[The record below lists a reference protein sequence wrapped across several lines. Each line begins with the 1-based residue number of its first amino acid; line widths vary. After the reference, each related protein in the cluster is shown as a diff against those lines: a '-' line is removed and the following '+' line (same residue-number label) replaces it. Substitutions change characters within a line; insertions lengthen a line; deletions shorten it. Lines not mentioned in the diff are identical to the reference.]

1 MRLIIILLTTFIFQV
16 SAKSHGQTVTLSH
29 KNSPIAEVFSSIRKQ
44 TGYDFFYSDKM
55 IAASN
60 KISIDLRGVSLEH
73 ALQQVFKNQSLDFE
87 LRDKTVIV
95 TARSPGLLDRLSGLF
110 KNIHVS
116 GRVLNP
122 DGQPLAGVTVTVKGS
137 NQSTYSSSAGYFSLP
152 NVEDHAIIV
161 LRSVGYI
168 TLELKAK
175 SNMDN
180 ITMEMSNSKL
190 DEVVVVAYGTSSK
203 RLSTGSMSS
212 VGAEEIGR
220 QPISNP
226 VLTLSGNIPG
236 LFIAQSA
243 GYAGATYSAS
253 IRGQT
258 SLGLNASTPL
268 YIIDGIPFGDKPVE
282 QTAGT
287 FGVLGFSPLNNISPD
302 QIESISVLKDAD
314 ATAIYGSRGANGVIL
329 ITTKKG
335 RPGKS
340 TVNVDVNTGIS
351 AASNKLEMLGTQ
363 QYLDIRRQAFAND
376 NVVPTAINAP
386 DLLLWDQSAYTDF
399 AEILTGRTARQTK
412 AAFSVSGGDVYN
424 QFLFGG
430 NYRKESTV
438 LKAATANEAFQF
450 HTNMQHKSVDNKFS
464 ASISV
469 SYNLDN
475 NAIPNYTLSNQNYA
489 LPPNY
494 PVYNPNGSLYFSP
507 GFNSPLAAF
516 NSTSSLKSTNFISS
530 AGLRYHILPGLML
543 KADLGYNHNNVFAS
557 TISPAEAFNPQ
568 TNFTQTANLSNNFV
582 KTLIAE
588 PQLNYTKTWGKGRLT
603 ALLGGSWQRTEST
616 QPYFVLGTFSTR
628 QLAMSLSALTILIKS
643 SGYTDY
649 KYDSGFARV
658 EYDWAGKYL
667 FSGNIRRDGSS
678 RFGDQQP
685 FGNFGSAALGWIF
698 SREQFLS
705 DLSFLS
711 FGKLRASY
719 GSVGSDKSLLDYA
732 YLSTYL
738 AGQPYGPISSLSP
751 TRILNADLKWEVTK
765 KLDIALELGFLKDRI
780 FISGNYY
787 RNQSTD
793 LLANKP
799 LPVQT
804 GFNMISGNIPAVVQ
818 NKGFEFELSTTN
830 IQTKKLQWR
839 SSFNLTIPENKLL
852 SFPDLQSSS
861 YANTYVVGK
870 SLNLRTVYRS
880 TGIVNGIPTAADING
895 NGTLTTGLNGDHIVY
910 GNSDPKFYGG
920 FSNTLNYK
928 GFQLDVLFQFTSRTS
943 QRGDLSFFTYPGR
956 ANNIPASMLDIP
968 LKYSAT
974 AGSPALNSYV
984 YYAGSDAA
992 IESAAF
998 LRLRNVALSY
1008 VFPAAIT
1015 KKLKLSNLQLY
1026 VHGQNLWTLTN
1037 YKGLDPE
1044 TLSISLPSLS
1054 VVVSGIKFT
1063 F

>member
-1 MRLIIILLTTFIFQV
+1 MRLIIVLLTTVIFQV
-16 SAKSHGQTVTLSH
+16 SASSYGQTVTLRH
-29 KNSPIAEVFSSIRKQ
+29 KNAPIAEVFSSIRKQ

-55 IAASN
+55 IAAS
-60 KISIDLRGVSLEH
+60 KRISIDLRGVSLEQ
-73 ALQQVFKNQSLDFE
+73 ALQQVFKDQYLDFE
-87 LRDKTVIV
+87 LREKTVIV
-95 TARSPGLLDRLSGLF
+95 TARPPGLLDRLSGLF
-110 KNIHVS
+110 SNIQVS

-122 DGQPLAGVTVTVKGS
+122 EGLPLAGVTIFVKGS
-137 NQSTYSSSAGYFSLP
+137 NQSVYSSSTGHFTLP
-152 NVEDHAIIV
+152 NVEERAVIV
-161 LRSVGYI
+161 LRSVGYL
-168 TLELKAK
+168 TLELNAKAD
-175 SNMDN
+175 MGN
-180 ITMEMSNSKL
+180 ITMQMSNSKL
-190 DEVVVVAYGTSSK
+190 DEVMVVAYGTSSK
-203 RLSTGSMSS
+203 RLSTGSISS
-212 VGAEEIGR
+212 IGAEEIAR

-226 VLTLSGNIPG
+226 VLTLAGNIPG

-258 SLGLNASTPL
+258 SLGFNASTPL
-268 YIIDGIPFGDKPVE
+268 YIVDGIPFGDKPVE
-282 QTAGT
+282 QTAGG

-302 QIESISVLKDAD
+302 EIESISVLKDAD

-335 RPGKS
+335 KPGKS
-340 TVNVDVNTGIS
+340 AINVDVNTGFS
-351 AASNKLEMLGTQ
+351 AVTNKLEMLGTQ
-363 QYLDIRRQAFAND
+363 QYLDIRRQAFTND
-376 NVVPTAINAP
+376 NVVPTAVNAP
-386 DLLLWDQSAYTDF
+386 DLFLWDQSAYTDF
-399 AEILTGRTARQTK
+399 PELLSGRTARQTK
-412 AAFSVSGGDVYN
+412 AAFNVSGGDVYN

-438 LKAATANEAFQF
+438 LKAATADEAFQF
-450 HTNMQHKSVDNKFS
+450 HANTQHKSLNNKFS

-469 SYNLDN
+469 SYNMDN

-494 PVYNPNGSLYFSP
+494 PVYNPNGTLYFGP
-507 GFNSPLAAF
+507 GFTSPLASF

-530 AGLRYHILPGLML
+530 AAFRYHILPGLTL
-543 KADLGYNHNNVFAS
+543 KADLGYNHNNVFAA

-568 TNFTQTANLSNNFV
+568 TNFLQTANLSNNFL

-588 PQLNYTKTWGKGRLT
+588 PQLNYTKTLGNGKLT

-616 QPYFVLGTFSTR
+616 QPYFILGTFSTR
-628 QLAMSLSALTILIKS
+628 QLATSLSALTILAKS

-685 FGNFGSAALGWIF
+685 FGTFGSAALGWIF

-719 GSVGSDKSLLDYA
+719 GSVGSDKSLTDYA

-738 AGQPYGPISSLSP
+738 AGQPYGPIASLTP
-751 TRILNADLKWEVTK
+751 TRILNANLKWEVTK

-787 RNQSTD
+787 RNRSSD
-793 LLANKP
+793 LLASKP

-804 GFNMISGNIPAVVQ
+804 GFNTVSGNIPAVVQ
-818 NKGFEFELSTTN
+818 NRGFEFELSTTN
-830 IQTKKLQWR
+830 IQTDALHWR
-839 SSFNLTIPENKLL
+839 SSFNLTIPQNKLL

-895 NGTLTTGLNGDHIVY
+895 DGTITGGLNGDQFVY

-928 GFQLDVLFQFTSRTS
+928 GFQLDVLFQFTNRTS
-943 QRGDLSFFTYPGR
+943 QRGDLSFYTYPGR
-956 ANNIPASMLDIP
+956 ANNMPASMLDIP

-974 AGSPALNSYV
+974 SGSPALNSYF

-998 LRLRNVALSY
+998 LRLKNVALSY
-1008 VFPAAIT
+1008 VFPEAIT
-1015 KKLKLSNLQLY
+1015 RKLKLSGLQLY

-1044 TLSISLPSLS
+1044 TLGNS
-1054 VVVSGIKFT
+1054 VPTLRMVVSGIKFT